1 MVKKRIAEQTHWL
14 PSVFSTN
21 ERLCSGACSSS
32 LLYVFGGSLGCCE
45 LELWRGG
52 TGGAVIGTGRGQ
64 RLFWL
69 ALRKQLRLG
78 TRGDGVLGG
87 VFGELGELL
96 KSQWYRPTGEG
107 CRLRG

>member
-1 MVKKRIAEQTHWL
+1 ML
-14 PSVFSTN
+14 
-21 ERLCSGACSSS
+21 
-32 LLYVFGGSLGCCE
+32 
-45 LELWRGG
+45 
-52 TGGAVIGTGRGQ
+52 GTGRGQ

-69 ALRKQLRLG
+69 ALSGQLRLG
-78 TRGDGVLGG
+78 MRGDGVLGG